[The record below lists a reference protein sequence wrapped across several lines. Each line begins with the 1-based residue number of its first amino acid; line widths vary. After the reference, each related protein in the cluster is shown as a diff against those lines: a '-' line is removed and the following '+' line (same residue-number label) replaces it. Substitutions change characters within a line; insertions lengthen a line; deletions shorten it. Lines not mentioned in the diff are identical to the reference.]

1 MSILPPAVATSP
13 TTDAYAL
20 LREETAGLLARAS
33 ILRDSGQGRVVTYSR
48 KVFIPL
54 TNLCRDRCGY
64 CTFAREEDDPTARIM
79 TIEEV
84 LAVARAGEAAGCKE
98 ALFSLGDQPER
109 RYRSVRRRLKDLG
122 HDSTLSYLAEMCRL
136 VLDETSLL
144 PHVNPGIMSGAALD
158 DLKQVSVSAGIMLES
173 TSYRLLRSGMAHHRC
188 PDKVPELRLR
198 TIAEAGKRRIA
209 FTTGMLIGIGE
220 TPEERIDTLLAIR
233 EQQRRHGHIQEVI
246 IQNFRRKPDIR
257 MRDWPEPSSEDMVRT
272 IAMARVLLGP
282 GANIQA
288 PPNLAGGDYRH
299 YLQAGI
305 NDWGGVSP
313 VTLDHINPER
323 PWPEIVALKQA
334 TAEEGFELRER
345 LAIYPEYVRRHEFL
359 APRLR
364 TRVES
369 LVDADGLVK
378 KELTW

>member
-1 MSILPPAVATSP
+1 MSILPPVAVTSP
-13 TTDAYAL
+13 AADVYAL
-20 LREETAGLLARAS
+20 LQEPTADLVARAS
-33 ILRDSGQGRVVTYSR
+33 VLRDGGKGRIVTYSR

-54 TNLCRDRCGY
+54 TNMCRDRCGY

-79 TIEEV
+79 TPEEV
-84 LAVARAGEAAGCKE
+84 LTVVRAGAAAGCKE

-136 VLDETSLL
+136 VLDETALL

-173 TSYRLLRSGMAHHRC
+173 TSYRLLRPGMAHHRC

-220 TPEERIDTLLAIR
+220 TPEERIDTLLAIG
-233 EQQRRHGHIQEVI
+233 EQHRRHGHIQEVI
-246 IQNFRRKPDIR
+246 IQNFRRKPDIL
-257 MRDWPEPSSEDMVRT
+257 MRNCPELSSEDMVRT
-272 IAMARVLLGP
+272 IAMARLLLSAE
-282 GANIQA
+282 ANIQA
-288 PPNLAGGDYRH
+288 PPNLANNNYRH
-299 YLQAGI
+299 YLHAGI

-323 PWPEIVALKQA
+323 PWPEIVALKRA

-345 LAIYPEYVRRHEFL
+345 LAIYPEYVRRQDYL
-359 APRLR
+359 APPLR

>member
-1 MSILPPAVATSP
+1 MSLAPPGEPASHAA
-13 TTDAYAL
+13 AYAL
-20 LREETAGLLARAS
+20 LQESTGDLLARAAA
-33 ILRDSGQGRVVTYSR
+33 LRDAGRARIVTYSR

-54 TNLCRDRCGY
+54 INLCRDRCGY

-79 TIEEV
+79 TPEEV
-84 LAVARAGEAAGCKE
+84 LAVATAGEAAGCKE

-109 RYRSVRRRLKDLG
+109 RYASVRRRLQELG

-136 VLDETSLL
+136 VLDETALL
-144 PHVNPGIMSGAALD
+144 PHVNPGVMSGVALD
-158 DLKQVSVSAGIMLES
+158 DLKEVSVSAGIMLES
-173 TSYRLLRSGMAHHRC
+173 TSNRLLRPGMAHHRC

-198 TIAEAGKRRIA
+198 TIAAAGQRHIA
-209 FTTGMLIGIGE
+209 FTTGLLIGIGE
-220 TPEERIDTLLAIR
+220 TPKERIDTLLAIG
-233 EQQRRHGHIQEVI
+233 EQHQRYGHIQEVI
-246 IQNFRRKPDIR
+246 VQNFRAKPDIL

-272 IAMARVLLGP
+272 IAMARLLLGP
-282 GANIQA
+282 HANIQA
-288 PPNLAGGDYRH
+288 PPNLAGDYRQ
-299 YLQAGI
+299 YVRAGI

-323 PWPEIVALKQA
+323 RWPEIVALKQA
-334 TAEEGFELRER
+334 TADEGFELRER
-345 LAIYPEYVRRHEFL
+345 LAIYPEYIKKPDYL

-364 TRVES
+364 ARVEP